1 MPKTVSLGFAST
13 PRGSKPRQVDDRST
27 PQGYKYE
34 YDVSFSVLRIAGEQ
48 SCSTV
53 GYSLLHLGRSFP
65 VCKDTLADCNFRGR
79 VGLLL
84 CHNRCWFTTWRAAGA
99 VSIMRRFSPS
109 PAGGV
114 GYAPCIQAS
123 HARPGLPVGELTSGK
138 FNHLH
143 AVKEPRNGA

>member
-1 MPKTVSLGFAST
+1 MT
-13 PRGSKPRQVDDRST
+13 
-27 PQGYKYE
+27 YE
-34 YDVSFSVLRIAGEQ
+34 CDVSFSVLRIAGEQ

-53 GYSLLHLGRSFP
+53 GYSLLHLRRSFP
-65 VCKDTLADCNFRGR
+65 VRKSTHVDCNFRGH

-84 CHNRCWFTTWRAAGA
+84 CHNHCWFTNCHAAGA
-99 VSIMRRFSPS
+99 ISIMHRFSPI

-123 HARPGLPVGELTSGK
+123 HARPGLPVGELTGGTI
-138 FNHLH
+138 NHLH